1 MFRRPTTLVWP
12 CAVALVVSSF
22 VALLLYSRKPSAK
35 PPTNSPL
42 LANADLFEPG
52 SGSTAGQSHQ
62 LSRISLQPQALKL
75 AKRLGQRFVG
85 AHPGHSLLRGTVV
98 VLGTESRDVRISRW
112 AAEVG
117 EEVEVTLD
125 GPRGPSTWMA
135 HGGVVVPLAGASAAD
150 GEVVERLLADS
161 PDRFVLAQ
169 LEGASYSTIARNV
182 RPATA
187 NDGEEASLWEVVR
200 VDDSQPDKARSTA
213 SRWRLYYLN
222 VRTGLIDRVISQWRG
237 ETVEAEFFDWTNFS
251 GELMP
256 AKITWAHAGHA
267 LMEFRLTSFLHAQ

>member
-12 CAVALVVSSF
+12 WAIALSASL
-22 VALLLYSRKPSAK
+22 VALLLYSRRPPAE
-35 PPTNSPL
+35 PPTSSPL

-62 LSRISLQPQALKL
+62 LSRISLQPQAIKL

-85 AHPGHSLLRGTVV
+85 AQSGRSLLRGTVAS
-98 VLGTESRDVRISRW
+98 GTESRDVLISRW
-112 AAEVG
+112 ASEAG

-135 HGGVVVPLAGASAAD
+135 HGGVVTPLAGASTAD
-150 GEVVERLLADS
+150 GELVERLLADS

-169 LEGASYSTIARNV
+169 LEGASYSAIARNV

-187 NDGEEASLWEVVR
+187 NDGEEATLWEVVR
-200 VDDSQPDKARSTA
+200 VDEQPDKGGNAA
-213 SRWRLYYLN
+213 SRWRLFYLN
-222 VRTGLIDRVISQWRG
+222 VRTGLIDRVVSQWRG
-237 ETVEAEFFDWTNFS
+237 ETVEAQFFDWTKCS
-251 GELMP
+251 SELVP
-256 AKITWAHAGHA
+256 ARIIWAQAGHT
-267 LMEFRLTSFLHAQ
+267 LMEFRLTSFIYAQ